1 MHYYMQLLTTPLI
14 SAIQVSAAPKGM
26 VFQLLWSEIGYL
38 NFDHFC
44 LKQGMVCALQS
55 CQVGSYSVFM
65 MAHYATCFVVWS
77 FKLETL
83 YSFVSY
89 LIKAYRHCLNVG
101 LTQGTDYKA
110 GLKQGIKFLIRS
122 EIWLGKITDFG
133 FQEACRTPPPN
144 FSGSTPLFG
153 GWGGDSAIQI
163 LNNLGQVLKVF
174 ILEGVDCRVYR
185 VFFFSC
191 RYI

>member
-1 MHYYMQLLTTPLI
+1 
-14 SAIQVSAAPKGM
+14 
-26 VFQLLWSEIGYL
+26 
-38 NFDHFC
+38 
-44 LKQGMVCALQS
+44 MVCALQS

-65 MAHYATCFVVWS
+65 MAHYATCFVVWN

-89 LIKAYRHCLNVG
+89 LIKAYRHCLNIG

-133 FQEACRTPPPN
+133 FQEACHTPPPN
-144 FSGSTPLFG
+144 FSGSTPCCG
-153 GWGGDSAIQI
+153 GEGGRCSAIQ
-163 LNNLGQVLKVF
+163 LQNNCGQVLTVF
-174 ILEGVDCRVYR
+174 ILERVDCRVYR
-185 VFFFSC
+185 VLFFFFL
-191 RYI
+191 YIKFFFETQSLLFQR